1 MNNTCTDLVFKD
13 MIDRL
18 MSEEDGYIKK
28 GNVEGQKCNWS
39 PRSGIDRR
47 SGLDRRQ
54 VQSLNRPIND
64 ESQRRSYTERRKTGE
79 LRSDWVRISAWS
91 SMYIGRS

>member
-1 MNNTCTDLVFKD
+1 MFNDIK
-13 MIDRL
+13 DRL

-28 GNVEGQKCNWS
+28 ASGAEQKHNWS

-54 VQSLNRPIND
+54 VQNLNRPIND
-64 ESQRRSYTERRKTGE
+64 HSQRRSYKERRKTGE
-79 LRSDWVRISAWS
+79 LRSDWVRINAWS

>member
-1 MNNTCTDLVFKD
+1 
-13 MIDRL
+13 

-28 GNVEGQKCNWS
+28 GNVEGQKHNWS
-39 PRSGIDRR
+39 PTSGIDHR

-54 VQSLNRPIND
+54 VQSLNRSIND